1 MIAVF
6 FAAMVLAAP
15 APAAE
20 TRVASYCSPSGD
32 VCYGVFGRRRRVYL
46 RITTA
51 AGYFH
56 RYTLCVQLLP
66 AGSGGAEH
74 ARRCGSFPVFR
85 GGAGTWFSRIDY
97 ARQFPITRPGR
108 YRATWKAGPRLG
120 PSLTFRLPFR

>member
-1 MIAVF
+1 ML
-6 FAAMVLAAP
+6 LAAP

-74 ARRCGSFPVFR
+74 ARRRGSLPLFPRRAV
-85 GGAGTWFSRIDY
+85 AP
-97 ARQFPITRPGR
+97 AFPSGHSPPTSVPP
-108 YRATWKAGPRLG
+108 PR
-120 PSLTFRLPFR
+120 R